1 MVSLNGE
8 DEKRIKRLEI
18 ALSGYANRN
27 LILAMEN
34 KKLMEENYGLK
45 KVLRIFEERVIENGG
60 RSSMWGFFF
69 DETWSI
75 VTEQA
80 K

>member
-1 MVSLNGE
+1 MNVE

-34 KKLMEENYGLK
+34 KKLIEENDGLK
-45 KVLRIFEERVIENGG
+45 KVLRIFEERVIENG
-60 RSSMWGFFF
+60 
-69 DETWSI
+69 
-75 VTEQA
+75 
-80 K
+80 

>member
-1 MVSLNGE
+1 MNGE

-34 KKLMEENYGLK
+34 KKLMEENDGLK
-45 KVLRIFEERVIENGG
+45 KVLKIFEERLTEN
-60 RSSMWGFFF
+60 
-69 DETWSI
+69 E
-75 VTEQA
+75 
-80 K
+80 

>member
-1 MVSLNGE
+1 MRPSIEYKDVVSLNGE

-27 LILAMEN
+27 LILAIES

-45 KVLRIFEERVIENGG
+45 KVLRIFEERVIENG
-60 RSSMWGFFF
+60 
-69 DETWSI
+69 
-75 VTEQA
+75 
-80 K
+80 

>member
-1 MVSLNGE
+1 MRQSIEYKDVVSLNGE

-45 KVLRIFEERVIENGG
+45 KVLRIFEERVIENG
-60 RSSMWGFFF
+60 
-69 DETWSI
+69 
-75 VTEQA
+75 
-80 K
+80 

>member
-1 MVSLNGE
+1 MRPSIEYKDVVSLNGE

-45 KVLRIFEERVIENGG
+45 KVLRMFEERVIENG
-60 RSSMWGFFF
+60 
-69 DETWSI
+69 
-75 VTEQA
+75 
-80 K
+80 